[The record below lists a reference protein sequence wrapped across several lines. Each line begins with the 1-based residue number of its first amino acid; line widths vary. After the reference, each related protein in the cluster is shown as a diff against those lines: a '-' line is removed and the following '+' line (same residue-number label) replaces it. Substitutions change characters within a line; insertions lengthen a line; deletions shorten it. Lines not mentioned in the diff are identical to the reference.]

1 MNCADIAI
9 IVGLGCPGN
18 IGGTSS
24 IAQQKQ
30 VIITGPD
37 QYTSSSDV
45 DIHYVPCIATLFI

>member
-1 MNCADIAI
+1 MNCVAIAI
-9 IVGLGCPGN
+9 IVGLGCPAN

-30 VIITGPD
+30 AIITGPD

-45 DIHYVPCIATLFI
+45 NIHYVPCIATLFI